1 MTARSD
7 DGGSAAAVDNEDD
20 KELKMLRR
28 NRTGTPLC
36 SLRRGREAGDFGN
49 WLFFFKLWLREVGLL
64 YLVAPDEVGDE
75 ETEECA
81 MRGLGYP
88 G

>member
-1 MTARSD
+1 MMAKSD
-7 DGGSAAAVDNEDD
+7 DGGSAASADSEDD
-20 KELKMLRR
+20 KELKSCG
-28 NRTGTPLC
+28 GTA
-36 SLRRGREAGDFGN
+36 RGRLCAACGEAEDFGN
-49 WLFFFKLWLREVGLL
+49 NLFFTKLRLREFGILH
-64 YLVAPDEVGDE
+64 LVAPHEVGDE